1 MSLFIT
7 FEGGEGTGKSVQA
20 NALYQRLLKSAI
32 PSVLTHEPG
41 GTPLGDSIDHW
52 LKWKEGDIS
61 PLAELFL
68 FSASRSQLVDRLIK
82 PSLEAGKTVICD
94 RYADSSIA
102 YQGYGRGLDLEII
115 KAVNNAAT
123 AGLTPDLTLLLDIPA
138 AEGLAR
144 KSAVSRDR
152 FEKED
157 INFHQKVR
165 DAYLKLAADEPERW
179 LVIDARQSRDKVA
192 GIIWQ
197 KVRQL
202 IRQKIEAEHA

>member
-82 PSLEAGKTVICD
+82 PSLETGKTVVCD

-165 DAYLKLAADEPERW
+165 DGYLKLAADEPGRW
-179 LVIDARQSRDKVA
+179 LVIDSRQSREKVA
-192 GIIWQ
+192 DIIWG
-197 KVRQL
+197 KVEQL
-202 IRQKIEAEHA
+202 LSQPGVRE

>member
-1 MSLFIT
+1 M
-7 FEGGEGTGKSVQA
+7 
-20 NALYQRLLKSAI
+20 
-32 PSVLTHEPG
+32 LTHEPG

-52 LKWKEGDIS
+52 LKWKDGDIS

-68 FSASRSQLVDRLIK
+68 FSASRSQLVDKLIK

-102 YQGYGRGLDLEII
+102 YQGYGRGLDLKII
-115 KAVNNAAT
+115 KAVNSAAT

-144 KSAVSRDR
+144 KSVVSSDR

-157 INFHQKVR
+157 INFHQKIR
-165 DAYLKLAADEPERW
+165 DGYLKLAADGPERW
-179 LVIDARQSRDKVA
+179 LVIDARRNREKVA
-192 GIIWQ
+192 EIIWG
-197 KVRQL
+197 KVEPLLPQPGVR
-202 IRQKIEAEHA
+202 E

>member
-1 MSLFIT
+1 VSLFIT
-7 FEGGEGTGKSVQA
+7 FEGGEGTGKSAQA

-41 GTPLGDSIDHW
+41 GTPLGDGIDHW

-82 PSLEAGKTVICD
+82 PSLEAGKTVVCD

-102 YQGYGRGLDLEII
+102 YQGYGRGLDLKII
-115 KAVNNAAT
+115 KVVNNAAT

-165 DAYLKLAADEPERW
+165 DGYLKLAADEPERW
-179 LVIDARQSRDKVA
+179 LVIDARQNREKVA

-202 IRQKIEAEHA
+202 MRQKIEAEHA

>member
-7 FEGGEGTGKSVQA
+7 FEGGEGTGKSFQA

-32 PSVLTHEPG
+32 PAVLTHEPG
-41 GTPLGDSIDHW
+41 GTSLGDSIDHW
-52 LKWKEGDIS
+52 LKWKDGDIS

-102 YQGYGRGLDLEII
+102 YQGYGRGLDLKVI
-115 KAVNNAAT
+115 KAVNNTAT
-123 AGLTPDLTLLLDIPA
+123 TGLTPDLTLLLDIPA
-138 AEGLAR
+138 AEGLGR

-165 DAYLKLAADEPERW
+165 DGYLKLAADGPERW
-179 LVIDARQSRDKVA
+179 LVIDALQNREKVA
-192 GIIWQ
+192 EIIWG
-197 KVRQL
+197 KVETMLSQL
-202 IRQKIEAEHA
+202 GVRG